1 MNFIWCYAP
10 LINNLKLDNMKDL
23 TKEELETTLELLSD
37 EIRKIKKQYA
47 CEMKDGLS
55 WNDYLNAS
63 EGFEILVERIEKKI
77 KKCS

>member
-1 MNFIWCYAP
+1 MAS
-10 LINNLKLDNMKDL
+10 KEEL
-23 TKEELETTLELLSD
+23 TKEELETTLELVSD
-37 EIRKIKKQYA
+37 EVRKIKKQYA

-63 EGFEILVERIEKKI
+63 EGFEMLIERIEKKI